1 MRAAGRRRSLRL
13 REMAAR
19 SPLERAQLGF
29 RAGRA
34 LARAAPLR
42 ARVVHAVEVT
52 PLRRGVEVGE
62 AEVVAT
68 DALGLGLLLLLD
80 VLEGAVAHGL
90 VRARAKVRA
99 RPRARDKSGSR
110 WEFAVVEG
118 EG

>member
-1 MRAAGRRRSLRL
+1 
-13 REMAAR
+13 MAAR

-52 PLRRGVEVGE
+52 PLRRSVEVGE

-90 VRARAKVRA
+90 IRVRVRARVRARARA
-99 RPRARDKSGSR
+99 RARSRARARAK
-110 WEFAVVEG
+110 
-118 EG
+118 